1 MRTSAAAAGAGATT
15 VYVNAGAIQRGQ
27 QRVHTGVTTP
37 QEITAQRT
45 ALQVVDTVAAATT
58 ATAADVVV
66 ATVRVRMRCCSI

>member
-1 MRTSAAAAGAGATT
+1 MRTSAAAAGATT
-15 VYVNAGAIQRGQ
+15 VYVNARAIQRGQ

-37 QEITAQRT
+37 QEITTQRT
-45 ALQVVDTVAAATT
+45 ALQVVDTVAAAT